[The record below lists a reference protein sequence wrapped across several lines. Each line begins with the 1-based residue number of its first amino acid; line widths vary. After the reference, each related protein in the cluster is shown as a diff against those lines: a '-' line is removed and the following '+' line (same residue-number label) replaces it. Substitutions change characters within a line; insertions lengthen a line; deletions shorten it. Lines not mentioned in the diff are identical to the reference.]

1 MPKNKKEL
9 VLAFDLG
16 NVVFNFDYNIAL
28 DKIKDRLVVTPK
40 EVIRELYYNNFTI
53 PFEKG
58 LVSGYS
64 FYQRFKKT
72 FLAELA
78 YKEFIDIW
86 CKIFWPNYQTINL
99 IKNLK
104 YNFPIYLISNI
115 NRLHFDYLY
124 REYPSI
130 FSLFRELILSF
141 KVKYVKPEIEIY
153 QTLQKKTG
161 VDFTKI
167 IYIDDRLDLI
177 QEAEKLGLRC
187 LLFTDTKQ
195 LMKDLKD
202 LKIFI

>member
-1 MPKNKKEL
+1 MLKDKKKI

-28 DKIKDRLVVTPK
+28 EKIKDKLGVTPK

-58 LVSGYS
+58 LVSGYA
-64 FYQRFKKT
+64 FYLNFKKT
-72 FLAELA
+72 FLAKLT
-78 YKEFIDIW
+78 YKKFIDIW
-86 CKIFWPNYQTINL
+86 CKIFWPNHQTVNL

-124 REYPSI
+124 REYPYI
-130 FSLFRELILSF
+130 FSLFQELILSF
-141 KVKYVKPEIEIY
+141 QVKYVKPEIQIY
-153 QTLQKKTG
+153 QTLQEKTG
-161 VDFTKI
+161 VDFKKT

-177 QEAEKLGLRC
+177 QEAQKLGLKC
-187 LLFTDTKQ
+187 LLFTNAKKLTQ
-195 LMKDLKD
+195 D
-202 LKIFI
+202 LKILNIVA